1 MHHLFHDIYFLYHVL
16 LTDRMQ
22 ISLTRAEWCQSR
34 QSFACYSIGPQCLH
48 VQTAYVDG
56 HIVSILLIFSI
67 SENRK
72 VLNNVEYFDFN
83 EKKWRVIAPMII
95 PRKLAGSAIL
105 DGQLYAVGG
114 INREYAD
121 LVTVESYNPCVGQW
135 TSVTSLNKCKGIHP
149 I

>member
-1 MHHLFHDIYFLYHVL
+1 MRLRLLSFLIL
-16 LTDRMQ
+16 Q
-22 ISLTRAEWCQSR
+22 SLKT
-34 QSFACYSIGPQCLH
+34 GLH
-48 VQTAYVDG
+48 PTFL
-56 HIVSILLIFSI
+56 HFTF

-95 PRKLAGSAIL
+95 PRKFAGSVIL

-135 TSVTSLNKCKGIHP
+135 TSVASLNKCKGD
-149 I
+149 

>member
-1 MHHLFHDIYFLYHVL
+1 MF
-16 LTDRMQ
+16 DRPEE
-22 ISLTRAEWCQSR
+22 RR
-34 QSFACYSIGPQCLH
+34 
-48 VQTAYVDG
+48 
-56 HIVSILLIFSI
+56 ILSKRSHYNSPFRFFI

-72 VLNNVEYFDFN
+72 VLNDVEYFDFN

-135 TSVTSLNKCKGIHP
+135 TSVTSLNKCKGNYP
-149 I
+149 VRNRKFKGKVS

>member
-1 MHHLFHDIYFLYHVL
+1 MYCFDNLSYANQPSVTKVQKLGAKVAKLY
-16 LTDRMQ
+16 
-22 ISLTRAEWCQSR
+22 
-34 QSFACYSIGPQCLH
+34 YSIGPQCLH
-48 VQTAYVDG
+48 VLTAYVNG
-56 HIVSILLIFSI
+56 RIVSILLIFSI

-121 LVTVESYNPCVGQW
+121 LVTVESYNPCVDQW
-135 TSVTSLNKCKGIHP
+135 TSVTSLNKCKGIQT

>member
-1 MHHLFHDIYFLYHVL
+1 MVL
-16 LTDRMQ
+16 K
-22 ISLTRAEWCQSR
+22 SPKFPS
-34 QSFACYSIGPQCLH
+34 SYSIGPQCLH
-48 VQTAYVDG
+48 VQ
-56 HIVSILLIFSI
+56 ILSI

-72 VLNNVEYFDFN
+72 VLNDVEYFDFN

>member
-1 MHHLFHDIYFLYHVL
+1 M
-16 LTDRMQ
+16 
-22 ISLTRAEWCQSR
+22 
-34 QSFACYSIGPQCLH
+34 
-48 VQTAYVDG
+48 QTAYVDG
-56 HIVSILLIFSI
+56 NIVSILSI